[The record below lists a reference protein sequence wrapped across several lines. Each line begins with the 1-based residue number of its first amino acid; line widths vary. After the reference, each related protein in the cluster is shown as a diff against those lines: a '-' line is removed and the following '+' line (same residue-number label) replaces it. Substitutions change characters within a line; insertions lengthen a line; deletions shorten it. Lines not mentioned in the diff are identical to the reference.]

1 MEMILAGVLIQN
13 ITLFR
18 QTIDQRPVAGHF
30 HGILVTASNCS
41 RSAQTRILNFCT
53 LDDEAMWSHQCLFE
67 LDTSESFCGGC
78 VSGRRSMERLD
89 RL

>member
-18 QTIDQRPVAGHF
+18 QTIDQRPAAGHF
-30 HGILVTASNCS
+30 HGILVTASSCFHLSQNHF
-41 RSAQTRILNFCT
+41 LNFYT
-53 LDDEAMWSHQCLFE
+53 LDDEAMWSHECMFE
-67 LDTSESFCGGC
+67 LDTSESFCCGC
-78 VSGRRSMERLD
+78 ISDRRSMERLD